1 MIHSLVSIVT
11 PMYKGAAYIGETIHS
26 VQQQTYPYWEMI
38 IVDDCSP
45 DGGAGI
51 AEVKKYA
58 DKDNR
63 IILVESPINRG
74 SSGARNIALHKTHGK
89 YIAFL
94 DADDIW
100 LPNLLESQLEFMKTK
115 NAAIAFA
122 SYHRVNE
129 SGVHVLKP
137 FIVPEKVSYKDI
149 LKSNPIPCLTT
160 IYDREVVG
168 EQYFKEEL
176 KSLRD
181 DYAFWLEAL
190 KKVDYA
196 YGNPE
201 ILAAYRLV
209 STSVTRNR
217 RKLIKPQFLIYYKV
231 ERLGLI
237 KSVYYLIN
245 WAIRSIIKYS

>member
-1 MIHSLVSIVT
+1 MISNLVSIVT

-26 VQQQTYPYWEMI
+26 VQQQTYPHWEMI

-58 DKDNR
+58 DKDER
-63 IILVESPINRG
+63 IRLIESPVNRG
-74 SSGARNIALHKTHGK
+74 SSGARNIALHKARGR
-89 YIAFL
+89 YVAFL

-100 LPNLLESQLEFMKTK
+100 FPNLLESQLKFMETK

-129 SGVHVLKP
+129 NGIQVLKP
-137 FIVPEKVSYKDI
+137 FIVPEKVCYKDI

-160 IYDREVVG
+160 LYDREIVG
-168 EQYFKEEL
+168 EQYFREEL

-190 KKVDYA
+190 KKVNYA
-196 YGNPE
+196 YGNQE
-201 ILAAYRLV
+201 ILASYRLV

-217 RKLIKPQFLIYYKV
+217 KKLIKPQFLIYYKV
-231 ERLGLI
+231 EQLGLI
-237 KSVYYLIN
+237 KSIYYLIN